1 MRILAFDYGTK
12 RVGLAVTDP
21 LQLIATALDTV
32 HAKDV
37 LAYVK
42 QYVEREEVGTFVVG
56 EPRQLDGT
64 ESESAQHVRG
74 FVRTLRR
81 TFPSVPVEMVDERFT
96 SKMASASI
104 AQSGMAKKKR
114 QDKALIDSVS
124 AVLILQSYLERKAFQ
139 P

>member
-21 LQLIATALDTV
+21 LQLIATALGTV

-114 QDKALIDSVS
+114 QDKDLIDSVS

-139 P
+139 Q